1 MAVAMSLVAVS
12 GQSAG
17 SWSSTAE
24 VDIEIKGQLGGAV
37 HAVAIKGQ
45 YAYAGIGP
53 RLVLLSVSNPARPE
67 RIAISPLLADMVQ
80 GVAVSPTT
88 PYVYVA
94 ARSAGLQVMRV
105 QEGVPTTLVPVSVY
119 SLPEREQA
127 MAVAIDGD
135 YVYLVTQ
142 VSTLEGD
149 VYGRLHIVDVRDP
162 QQLQPVTQYQPTPA
176 VVLRDVAVAAGYA
189 YLAAYDAGLRIVDV
203 SNRQN
208 PTQVGALATTGFAY
222 GVAVDEEY
230 AYLVTEYQWQQIL
243 GYVGGGLHVVDISN
257 RAHPTETGYCPIED
271 HYQGPTRVIEGVA
284 TGVVV
289 RNPYAYVAAQ
299 AGGLW
304 MIDVSNAGDPQKVKH
319 FMEESSAAVDLA
331 VLDTNVYVADSS
343 NGLRVVDVQP
353 AIPTSVGLYSTI
365 GYFENLDVSGGYAY
379 LADGTNGF
387 QVVDVADPTQPRLQA
402 SLKGAGWG
410 SLNDV
415 QIHGQ
420 YAFATDQIFATE
432 QITGTLRVIDVS
444 NPPSPQAVREVS
456 RPGYAHGVDVE
467 GSLALV
473 AGEGLS
479 LVNVQTPAAA
489 SWITTCT
496 TGGQPYG
503 VAAEGDYAYVAATW
517 GGLQVVRI
525 KNPQQP
531 ERIGGTT
538 AWYANNVAVSAT
550 LCYVA
555 GGTFLRV
562 MDVADPSVPRQIG
575 YNQFQKGSVVEM
587 AQQVA
592 LRAGYAYVAAS
603 GGIHAMNVGNPSSPV
618 EAGFLHLPEPATDI
632 VFSGEYAYVA
642 AGEAGMYILGFK
654 ITPPTPTP
662 TRTLTPTRTAT
673 PTRTNTPTATLTPTR
688 THTPTSTQI
697 PTSTAT
703 PTPTSTATATP
714 PVRRVCLPIVQR
726 RALR

>member
-1 MAVAMSLVAVS
+1 
-12 GQSAG
+12 
-17 SWSSTAE
+17 
-24 VDIEIKGQLGGAV
+24 
-37 HAVAIKGQ
+37 
-45 YAYAGIGP
+45 
-53 RLVLLSVSNPARPE
+53 
-67 RIAISPLLADMVQ
+67 
-80 GVAVSPTT
+80 
-88 PYVYVA
+88 
-94 ARSAGLQVMRV
+94 
-105 QEGVPTTLVPVSVY
+105 
-119 SLPEREQA
+119 
-127 MAVAIDGD
+127 
-135 YVYLVTQ
+135 
-142 VSTLEGD
+142 
-149 VYGRLHIVDVRDP
+149 
-162 QQLQPVTQYQPTPA
+162 
-176 VVLRDVAVAAGYA
+176 
-189 YLAAYDAGLRIVDV
+189 
-203 SNRQN
+203 
-208 PTQVGALATTGFAY
+208 
-222 GVAVDEEY
+222 
-230 AYLVTEYQWQQIL
+230 
-243 GYVGGGLHVVDISN
+243 
-257 RAHPTETGYCPIED
+257 
-271 HYQGPTRVIEGVA
+271 
-284 TGVVV
+284 
-289 RNPYAYVAAQ
+289 
-299 AGGLW
+299 
-304 MIDVSNAGDPQKVKH
+304 
-319 FMEESSAAVDLA
+319 MEESSAAVDLA

-343 NGLRVVDVQP
+343 NGLRVVNVQSEN
-353 AIPTSVGLYSTI
+353 PTSVGLYRTI
-365 GYFENLDVSGGYAY
+365 GYFVNLDVAGRYAY
-379 LADGTNGF
+379 LADGANGF
-387 QVVDVADPTQPRLQA
+387 QVVDITYPTDPSLLGQP
-402 SLKGAGWG
+402 LKESGWG
-410 SLNDV
+410 ELSDV
-415 QIHGQ
+415 QVRGQ
-420 YAFATDQIFATE
+420 YAFVTDQIFATE

-444 NPPSPQAVREVS
+444 NPLSPYAVAQVP

-575 YNQFQKGSVVEM
+575 YSQFQKGSVVEM

-603 GGIHAMNVGNPSSPV
+603 GGIHAMNVGNPSSPA

-632 VFSGEYAYVA
+632 VFGGEYAYVA

-662 TRTLTPTRTAT
+662 TRTAT
-673 PTRTNTPTATLTPTR
+673 PTRTSTPTATLTPTR
-688 THTPTSTQI
+688 TPTPTVTQT

-703 PTPTSTATATP
+703 PTQTSTATSTP
-714 PVRRVCLPIVQR
+714 AVCDVYLPIIQR
-726 RALR
+726 AARSSK